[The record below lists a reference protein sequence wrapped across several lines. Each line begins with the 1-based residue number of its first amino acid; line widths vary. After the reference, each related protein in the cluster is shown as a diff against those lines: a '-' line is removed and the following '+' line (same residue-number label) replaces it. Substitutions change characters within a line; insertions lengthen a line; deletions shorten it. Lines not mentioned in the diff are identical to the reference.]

1 MQPSFNYGV
10 YENKSMRNQ
19 LMKNRVVRRLSVVI
33 LACCGLL
40 PALGDDVPGPPPPPS
55 RVDRLAQLL
64 MIRDIILKKYDT
76 NGDGVI
82 DAGEKKILL
91 KDAEENR
98 QEARR
103 KFIEKFD
110 LDKDGKLSVE
120 EKKKLHDQFKQQRQ
134 AAEVHFRQEDRNEAG
149 TAGKKTHPRPVG
161 ENGRD
166 VLPPPPIP
174 RIVVENSHK
183 KKFLVRPS
191 LFLLAQSL
199 ILKKYDSDGDGVL
212 SRDEVDVVIRDSRK
226 LYADKAKAMLALY
239 DKDGDGL
246 LSDEERKA
254 ALESIRRI
262 REKQEDDSADMD
274 DIDLFIQETY
284 DTELM
289 ESLEEGYT
297 LLQTEEEG
305 NE

>member
-1 MQPSFNYGV
+1 
-10 YENKSMRNQ
+10 
-19 LMKNRVVRRLSVVI
+19 MKNRVVRRLSVVI

-55 RVDRLAQLL
+55 RADRLAQLL

-76 NGDGVI
+76 NGDDVI

-199 ILKKYDSDGDGVL
+199 ILKKYDSDGDGV
-212 SRDEVDVVIRDSRK
+212 
-226 LYADKAKAMLALY
+226 YADKAKAMLALY